1 MADKAI
7 GLDYTSAN
15 LAGKPP
21 LDPGVRLRLSAMMFL
36 QFAVWGSWFVV
47 FSNYCMAPARS
58 GGLGFDGAQ
67 TGSLYGTVALGAII
81 STLFAGQLADRVLSS
96 EYLMAIFHLLGA
108 VLLVAMATIHGYAA
122 LWWTSLAYALLY
134 NPTIAIS
141 SSLSF
146 HNVPDAA
153 RDFPMLR
160 VFGTL
165 GWIAA
170 NLAVDHVLPSISHLK
185 PEAVASSNWPL
196 LMAAVLSAGLGLFS
210 FALPHTPPS
219 GQKGDTLAFLKA
231 LRLLKDSSFAIFFSI
246 SFLIT
251 IAMAFY
257 YGFIGKFEQSV
268 GVTQIAT
275 ISVIGQ
281 AVEIAFMLLLP
292 IALIKLGM
300 KWVLGVGMAAW
311 VLRYLLFSM
320 QHPFVVVIIGI
331 ALHGVCFDFF
341 FAAGFIHTDN
351 KSPASIRAS
360 AQAFYTFL
368 TYGVGMW
375 IGNMISGEVVNH
387 WTAAN
392 GSIAWTKVWLVPA
405 AIAAF
410 CLLLFLGLWHDR
422 PGKLEEEEFREL
434 APILVTPLP
443 EA

>member
-1 MADKAI
+1 MAEGVA
-7 GLDYTSAN
+7 LDYQSRALSA
-15 LAGKPP
+15 KPP
-21 LDPGVRLRLSAMMFL
+21 LAMNIRWRLSVMMFL
-36 QFAVWGSWFVV
+36 QFAVWGAWFVV
-47 FSNYCMAPARS
+47 FGNYVMAKPAN
-58 GGLGFDGAQ
+58 GGLGFDGSQ
-67 TGSLYGTVALGAII
+67 NGSLYGTVALGAIF

-96 EYLMAIFHLLGA
+96 ELLMAIFHLVGA
-108 VLLVAMATIHGYAA
+108 ALLVGMATIHGYAA
-122 LWWTSLAYALLY
+122 LWWTALAYSLLY

-146 HNVPDAA
+146 HNVPDAS

-170 NLAVDHVLPSISHLK
+170 NLAVDHILPAITHMSS
-185 PEAVASSNWPL
+185 EAVASSNKPL
-196 LMAAVLSAGLGLFS
+196 LMAAVLSAGLGIFS

-219 GQKGDTLAFLKA
+219 GQKGDALAFLKA
-231 LRLLKDSSFAIFFSI
+231 IRLLKDSSFAIFFTI
-246 SFLIT
+246 SFLLT

-268 GVTQIAT
+268 GVTQIAS

-281 AVEIAFMLLLP
+281 TVEIVFMLLLP
-292 IALIKLGM
+292 IALLRLGM

-311 VLRYLLFSM
+311 VLRYVLFSM
-320 QHPFVVVIIGI
+320 QHPFILVLIGI
-331 ALHGVCFDFF
+331 GLHGLCFDFF

-351 KSPASIRAS
+351 KAPASIRAS

-375 IGNMISGEVVNH
+375 IGNELSGVLVDHFTVNQTIE
-387 WTAAN
+387 W
-392 GSIAWTKVWLVPA
+392 GKVWLVPA
-405 AIAAF
+405 AMAAV
-410 CLLLFLGLWHDR
+410 CLVLFVALWHDR
-422 PGKLEEEEFREL
+422 PGKLEDEPL
-434 APILVTPLP
+434 AAAPLAAPPIP

>member
-1 MADKAI
+1 MAE
-7 GLDYTSAN
+7 GVTLDYQSGALSA
-15 LAGKPP
+15 KPP
-21 LDPGVRLRLSAMMFL
+21 LAMTLRWRLSVMMFL
-36 QFAVWGSWFVV
+36 QFAVWGAWFVV
-47 FSNYCMAPARS
+47 FSNYCMAPTS
-58 GGLGFDGAQ
+58 NGGLGFDGAQ
-67 TGSLYGTVALGAII
+67 TGSLFGTVALGAIF

-96 EYLMAIFHLLGA
+96 ELLMAIFHLLGGL
-108 VLLVAMATIHGYAA
+108 LLVGMATIHSFGA
-122 LWWTSLAYALLY
+122 LWWTALAYALMY

-170 NLAVDHVLPSISHLK
+170 NLAVDHVLPHITHMSSI
-185 PEAVASSNWPL
+185 AVASSNRPL
-196 LMAAVLSAGLGLFS
+196 LMAAVLSFALGIFS
-210 FALPHTPPS
+210 FMLPHTPPS
-219 GQKGDTLAFLKA
+219 GQKGDALAFLKA
-231 LRLLKDSSFAIFFSI
+231 IRLLKDSSFAIFFAI

-257 YGFIGKFEQSV
+257 YTFIGKFEQAV
-268 GVTQIAT
+268 GVTQVAS

-281 AVEIAFMLLLP
+281 TVEIVFMLLLP
-292 IALIKLGM
+292 IALLRLGM

-311 VLRYLLFSM
+311 VVRYVLFSM
-320 QHPFVVVIIGI
+320 QHPFIVVLIGI
-331 ALHGVCFDFF
+331 GLHGLCFDFF

-351 KSPASIRAS
+351 KAPASIRAS

-375 IGNMISGEVVNH
+375 IGNELAGVLLDHFTVNQ
-387 WTAAN
+387 
-392 GSIAWTKVWLVPA
+392 SIAWGKVWLVPA
-405 AIAAF
+405 AMAAV
-410 CLLLFLGLWHDR
+410 CLALFLVLWRDR
-422 PGKLEEEEFREL
+422 PGKLEDESL
-434 APILVTPLP
+434 VAGPIAAPPIP

>member
-1 MADKAI
+1 MAEGVA
-7 GLDYTSAN
+7 LDYASGA
-15 LAGKPP
+15 LADKPP
-21 LDPGVRLRLSAMMFL
+21 LAMSIRWRLSVMMFL
-36 QFAVWGSWFVV
+36 QFAVWGAWFVV
-47 FSNYCMAPARS
+47 FSNYCMAPTAG

-67 TGSLYGTVALGAII
+67 TGSLYGTVALGAIF

-96 EYLMAIFHLLGA
+96 ELLMAIFHLLGA
-108 VLLVAMATIHGYAA
+108 VLLVGMATIHSFGA
-122 LWWTSLAYALLY
+122 LWWCALAYSLLY

-146 HNVPDAA
+146 SNIPDAA

-170 NLAVDHVLPSISHLK
+170 NLAVDHVLPAITHMSSLS
-185 PEAVASSNWPL
+185 VASSNRPL
-196 LMAAVLSAGLGLFS
+196 LMAAVLSAALGVFS
-210 FALPHTPPS
+210 FLLPHTPPS
-219 GQKGDTLAFLKA
+219 GQKGEALAFLKA
-231 LRLLKDSSFAIFFSI
+231 IRLLKDSSFAIFFGI

-257 YGFIGKFEQSV
+257 YGFIAKFEQSV

-281 AVEIAFMLLLP
+281 GVEILFMLLLP
-292 IALIKLGM
+292 LALLRLGM

-311 VLRYLLFSM
+311 VVRYILFSM
-320 QHPFVVVIIGI
+320 QHPFIVVLIGI
-331 ALHGVCFDFF
+331 GLHGLCFDFF

-375 IGNMISGEVVNH
+375 IGNELSGVLVDHFTVNQTIE
-387 WTAAN
+387 W
-392 GSIAWTKVWLVPA
+392 GKVWLVPA
-405 AIAAF
+405 AMAGV
-410 CLLLFLGLWHDR
+410 CLVLFLLLWHDR
-422 PGKLEEEEFREL
+422 PGKLEEQSVAAAPL
-434 APILVTPLP
+434 AAPPIP